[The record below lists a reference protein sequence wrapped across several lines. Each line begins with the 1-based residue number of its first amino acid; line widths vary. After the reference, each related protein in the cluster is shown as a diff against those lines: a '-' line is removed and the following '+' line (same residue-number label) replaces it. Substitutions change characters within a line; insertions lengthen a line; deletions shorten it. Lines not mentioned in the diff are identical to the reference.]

1 MCLLTQIKRNLKDQ
15 VGFHRSSG
23 LILSEIV
30 QIKTSCVLVKSTKFE
45 QIGPNQ
51 NALTKDIPFVK
62 WHTNAQLKSVEAKD
76 PVEFSNNY
84 LLMYGMCNY

>member
-15 VGFHRSSG
+15 VGFHRTSG
-23 LILSEIV
+23 VILSEIV
-30 QIKTSCVLVKSTKFE
+30 QSCVLVKSTKFE

-62 WHTNAQLKSVEAKD
+62 WHTNAQLKATEAKD

-84 LLMYGMCNY
+84 LLMYGMLV